1 MAMTANILG
10 NPNMFMN
17 DQGMIHTCVDNA
29 MSCLGKCIYKHGA
42 SVEAD
47 SIKAF
52 LAKLPLFID
61 EEEATAVHS
70 EFLR

>member
-1 MAMTANILG
+1 
-10 NPNMFMN
+10 
-17 DQGMIHTCVDNA
+17 MIHTCVDNA

-61 EEEATAVHS
+61 EEEAQAVHS
-70 EFLR
+70 EFLK